1 MSEMLSKFLKGS
13 KFFVFFSL
21 ILILSL
27 RVHAY
32 PDDICKEWFKK
43 TKIVIDAKSC
53 ENKCVIAMIDMRTFQ
68 CHSQCVELCS
78 ENSISKY
85 VFYPGLTSKEKALI
99 DKYPK
104 EAMIVFVEK
113 MRAEESSLR
122 QFPIQRFNDEGDAFR
137 HYIWAGLLTKELG
150 SEMAQTFLDAHEENP
165 LQPNEERSMDLANN
179 RGGILSAQKLQKENK
194 LDLKNL
200 ENQAL
205 DDLRAN
211 KLIVLKPAL
220 SIPKEAK

>member
-1 MSEMLSKFLKGS
+1 MSKPI
-13 KFFVFFSL
+13 FFINL
-21 ILILSL
+21 ILILSV
-27 RVHAY
+27 RVYAY
-32 PDDICKEWFKK
+32 SDDICKEWFEK
-43 TKIVIDAKSC
+43 TKIAISSKDCEAKC
-53 ENKCVIAMIDMRTFQ
+53 TVAMIDMRTFN
-68 CHSQCVELCS
+68 CHSQCAELCS
-78 ENSISKY
+78 DNSISKY
-85 VFYPGLTSKEKALI
+85 VFYPGLNSKEKTLI

-104 EAMIVFVEK
+104 ESMIVFVEK

-122 QFPIQRFNDEGDAFR
+122 QFPTQKFNDEGDAFR

-165 LQPNEERSMDLANN
+165 LQPNEEKSMDLANN

-194 LDLKNL
+194 LELKNL

-211 KLIVLKPAL
+211 KLIVIKPGL
-220 SIPKEAK
+220 PIPKEAK

>member
-1 MSEMLSKFLKGS
+1 MFKFI
-13 KFFVFFSL
+13 FFINL
-21 ILILSL
+21 ISILSI
-27 RVHAY
+27 RVYAY
-32 PDDICKEWFKK
+32 PDDICKEWFEK
-43 TKIVIDAKSC
+43 TKIVISSKDC
-53 ENKCVIAMIDMRTFQ
+53 EAKCVVAMIDMRKFH
-68 CHSQCVELCS
+68 CRSQCAELCS

-104 EAMIVFVEK
+104 ESLIVFVEK

-122 QFPIQRFNDEGDAFR
+122 QFPTQKFNDEGDAFR

-150 SEMAQTFLDAHEENP
+150 SEMTQTFLDAHEENP
-165 LQPNEERSMDLANN
+165 LQPNEEKSMDLANN
-179 RGGILSAQKLQKENK
+179 RGGILGAQKLQKENK

-205 DDLRAN
+205 DDLKAN
-211 KLIVLKPAL
+211 ELIVLRPGL